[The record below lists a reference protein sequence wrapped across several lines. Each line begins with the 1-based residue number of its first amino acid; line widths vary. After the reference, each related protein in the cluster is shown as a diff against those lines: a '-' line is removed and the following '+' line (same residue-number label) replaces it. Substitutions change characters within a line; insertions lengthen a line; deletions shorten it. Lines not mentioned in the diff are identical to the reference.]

1 MDKCYLIA
9 HWEAVRQGL
18 VETIDKFEDVDLD
31 YSPFSEGRSVREM
44 ILHIA
49 NEEQGEFRLGI
60 LQDIPDFPPAY
71 PVEDYPTLAPIK
83 ALLEAVHA
91 ETMAFLGALGEDDLE
106 RLVVTPW
113 GPSYRLIEMLG
124 HIVEHEIHHRG
135 ELSLVLG
142 MLGRPGLDA

>member
-1 MDKCYLIA
+1 MDKRYLIA

-18 VETIDKFEDVDLD
+18 VETTDKFEDADLE
-31 YSPFSEGRSVREM
+31 YSPFPEGRTVREM

-49 NEEQGEFRLGI
+49 HEEQGEFRRGI
-60 LQDIPDFPPAY
+60 LRNIPDFPPAY

-83 ALLEAVHA
+83 ALLGVVHA
-91 ETMAFLGALGEDDLE
+91 ETLAFLDGVEEDDLDA
-106 RLVVTPW
+106 LVVTPW
-113 GPSYRLIEMLG
+113 GPSHRLIEMLG

-135 ELSLVLG
+135 ELPLVLG

>member
-1 MDKCYLIA
+1 MDKRYLIA

-18 VETIDKFEDVDLD
+18 VETIDKFEDADLD
-31 YSPFSEGRSVREM
+31 FSPLPEGGTVREM
-44 ILHIA
+44 ILHISH
-49 NEEQGEFRLGI
+49 EEHGEFRLGI
-60 LQDIPDFPPAY
+60 LQDFPDFPPAY
-71 PVEDYPTLAPIK
+71 PVEDYPRLAPIK

-91 ETMAFLGALGEDDLE
+91 ETMAFLGGVGEDDLE
-106 RLVVTPW
+106 ALVVTPW

-142 MLGRPGLDA
+142 MHGRPGLDA